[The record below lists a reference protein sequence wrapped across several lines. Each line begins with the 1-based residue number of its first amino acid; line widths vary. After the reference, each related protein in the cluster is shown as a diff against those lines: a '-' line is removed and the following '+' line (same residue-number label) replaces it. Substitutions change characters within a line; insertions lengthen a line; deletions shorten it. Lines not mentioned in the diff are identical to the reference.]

1 MTRKTVGQSLI
12 AGLAVCCITAACALN
27 TASSK
32 FSTGDRLT
40 LQGFPKRV
48 AVGTIVGSP
57 PEGTDATARLSRG
70 LVDLGFD
77 VVMSGGYLDRI
88 VRSWGYAVSE
98 AIPADARKKLHETYK
113 LDGLFV
119 GSLSPDKGMMLV
131 DTQMSLR
138 LVSLPSG
145 TLVWSTNVG
154 SDEFV
159 PFWSGT
165 RNSAIMLTEKALKAL
180 EKDLHQEPTKAGQ
193 QPAPSIVKSGPSKG
207 SN

>member
-1 MTRKTVGQSLI
+1 MTRKTAAKPIIIVLV
-12 AGLAVCCITAACALN
+12 LCCITAACALN

-57 PEGTDATARLSRG
+57 PEGKDATTRLARG

-88 VRSWGYAVSE
+88 VRSWGYAVTE
-98 AIPADARKKLHETYK
+98 AIPADARKKLYETYK
-113 LDGLFV
+113 LEGLFV
-119 GSLSPDKGMMLV
+119 GSLSPDKGMLFV
-131 DTQMSLR
+131 DTQLSLR

-145 TLVWSTNVG
+145 TLLWSTNAS

-159 PFWSGT
+159 PYWAGT
-165 RNSAIMLTEKALKAL
+165 KSSAMMLTEKALKAL
-180 EKDLHQEPTKAGQ
+180 EKDLYQEPARTGQ
-193 QPAPSIVKSGPSKG
+193 QPAPSTAKK
-207 SN
+207 